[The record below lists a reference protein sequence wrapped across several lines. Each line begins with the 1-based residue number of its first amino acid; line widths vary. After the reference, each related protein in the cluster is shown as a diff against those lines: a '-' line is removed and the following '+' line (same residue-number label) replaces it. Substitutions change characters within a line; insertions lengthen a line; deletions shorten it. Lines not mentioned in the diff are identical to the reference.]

1 MVEDDGPAFD
11 PLLLPAPD
19 VAASLEERKVGGLG
33 VFLVRQ
39 MMDAVSYQRVAARN
53 QLRMTKRLIAG
64 GAAPGVA
71 SGV

>member
-39 MMDAVSYQRVAARN
+39 MMDAVRYQRVATRN
-53 QLRMTKRLIAG
+53 QLRMTKRLTAG
-64 GAAPGVA
+64 GAPGV
-71 SGV
+71 